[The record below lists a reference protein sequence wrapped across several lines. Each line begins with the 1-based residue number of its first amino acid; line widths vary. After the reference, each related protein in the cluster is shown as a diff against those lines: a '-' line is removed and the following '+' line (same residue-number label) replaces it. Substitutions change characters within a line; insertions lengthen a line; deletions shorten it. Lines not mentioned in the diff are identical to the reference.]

1 LAGAEGDHSVLDRG
15 DNAGTLKSYNLK
27 SEVNMKD
34 RFNVRGP
41 RPEVQ
46 GRRKLFLIVLFFLIT
61 NSLPSS
67 SFADEIR
74 SRAAIVMEASTGRV
88 LYGKNPNLKLPP
100 ASTTKLMTAMVTLD
114 RLDVNDVVTISG
126 RAAGVSPVKAHF
138 REGEK
143 VRVKTL
149 LYAALMRSANDA
161 ALALS
166 EAVAGSEE
174 RFVELMNQ
182 KLLALGMSDTRF
194 VNSTGL
200 PGDGQHTTALDLSR
214 MMRHAMRYPLI
225 KEIINIKEST
235 ITTENGRTIFLKNI
249 NKLLWEDDSVLG
261 GKTGYTRAAKH
272 CFVCA
277 GQQDDDMVIVAVLG
291 APSREML
298 WRETESL
305 LGKGFAVKNSNEEPV
320 VYFTRSDYRASV
332 QKASYTEDSPEVKK
346 VSYKKPK
353 KKNGKKAKVKTR
365 KVKPNNYATKQKGI
379 KNTEIG

>member
-1 LAGAEGDHSVLDRG
+1 
-15 DNAGTLKSYNLK
+15 
-27 SEVNMKD
+27 MKD

-41 RPEVQ
+41 RPWVQ
-46 GRRKLFLIVLFFLIT
+46 GQGKLFLVVFFLIIQGQ
-61 NSLPSS
+61 LSS

-100 ASTTKLMTAMVTLD
+100 ASTTKLMTAMVALD
-114 RLDVNDVVTISG
+114 RLDLNDVVTISE

-138 REGEK
+138 RAGEK
-143 VRVKTL
+143 VTVKTL
-149 LYAALMRSANDA
+149 LYAALIRSANDA

-174 RFVELMNQ
+174 RFVEFMNQ

-194 VNSTGL
+194 INSTGL
-200 PGDGQHTTALDLSR
+200 PGEGQHTTALDLSR

-225 KEIINIKEST
+225 KEIINTKEST
-235 ITTENGRTIFLKNI
+235 ITTEEGRTIFLKNI
-249 NKLLWEDDSVLG
+249 NKLLWEDDTVLG
-261 GKTGYTRAAKH
+261 GKTGYTRAARH

-305 LGKGFAVKNSNEEPV
+305 LGKGFAVKNSQEEPV
-320 VYFTRSDYRASV
+320 VYFTRSDYRASLH
-332 QKASYTEDSPEVKK
+332 KASYTVDSPEAKK

-353 KKNGKKAKVKTR
+353 KKNGKKAKGKTKKIR
-365 KVKPNNYATKQKGI
+365 ANNYAKKQKGM
-379 KNTEIG
+379 KNAEVG